1 MITDIPS
8 LLNKIASTKGQ
19 HTSATLFFR
28 GQPESYPQITPSIA
42 RDGYLRNEDVLFR
55 EFILRNPDE
64 FSGEKSTFEK
74 LVKMQHYGLPTRL
87 LDITT
92 NPLIA
97 LFFAV
102 EKDDNKDGEFITFAI
117 PNEKIKYYDSDT
129 ISVVANV
136 ARRPIHSLDLRHLT
150 QDPTETDEV
159 FLKNFNDSNQIQYLL
174 HEIKEEKPY
183 FKDIIKKEHLE
194 DIWCVKPLLKNRR
207 IIKQDGAFL
216 LFGIHETKE
225 HMAEYS
231 SFSPNCIPVKSA
243 AKKNLTQDLKLLGI
257 SSDKIFPELDKT
269 AEYLRNFYGT
279 KKGPSSI
286 IKTWI
291 RSRCAHL

>member
-8 LLNKIASTKGQ
+8 LLAKITLIEGQ
-19 HTSATLFFR
+19 HPNETLFFR
-28 GQPESYPQITPSIA
+28 GQVKRYRPITPSID
-42 RDGYLRNEDVLFR
+42 RNGYLSNENVLFR

-74 LVKMQHYGLPTRL
+74 LVKMQHYKLPTRL

-102 EKDDNKDGEFITFAI
+102 ANNDSEDGDFIVFAI
-117 PNEKIKYYDSDT
+117 PDEKIKYYDSDT
-129 ISVVANV
+129 ISVVANI
-136 ARRPIHSLDLRHLT
+136 ARRPIDTLDLRAL
-150 QDPTETDEV
+150 
-159 FLKNFNDSNQIQYLL
+159 LKTKIESNDQFRTRFNGTKEIQYLL

-183 FKDIIKKEHLE
+183 FKDLIEREHLE

-216 LFGIHETKE
+216 LFGIHGTKE
-225 HMAEYS
+225 HMATYS
-231 SFSPNCIPVKSA
+231 SFTPIDVPVLATEKE
-243 AKKNLTQDLKLLGI
+243 KLRKDLKLLGI
-257 SSDKIFPELDKT
+257 SNDKIFPELDNT
-269 AEYLRNFYGT
+269 AEYLR
-279 KKGPSSI
+279 SI
-286 IKTWI
+286 YA
-291 RSRCAHL
+291 RPHP